1 MGVFSGKEEE
11 QVYQYALGSSQADM
25 RKLSKAMNSELN
37 GRGGGSELMA
47 QGTFKAGEKEIREVL
62 IREAENWNKKLRET
76 ENDVL
81 RSFLN
86 T

>member
-1 MGVFSGKEEE
+1 
-11 QVYQYALGSSQADM
+11 M

-62 IREAENWNKKLRET
+62 IREAGKLE
-76 ENDVL
+76 
-81 RSFLN
+81 
-86 T
+86 